1 MSWFTWKRLVLAPLA
16 VVAASSVALPAK
28 AIMTQSNGRI
38 ASLTTEQAK
47 STGKGAGKVVYTSP
61 ASQNPNA
68 PSADQN
74 KRNSDSS
81 ADNPAFTNLGTPNGD
96 SPPMEEPK
104 GIIKRVAPT
113 EKPAYN
119 GLGAPSAMLEALKW
133 MGANAKKV
141 GVPPELWCADFMN
154 LVLRRTGFNNTGSRA
169 ARSFL
174 KYGRQVDGPRVGAIA
189 IFTRGK
195 NNGHVGI
202 VRGTDGTGNP
212 IIISGNH
219 GNKVAEAVYPKS
231 RVLAY
236 VVPWTE

>member
-1 MSWFTWKRLVLAPLA
+1 V
-16 VVAASSVALPAK
+16 LPAS
-28 AIMTQSNGRI
+28 ATMTQRNGRL

-47 STGKGAGKVVYTSP
+47 SVGKGVEKVIYMTPP
-61 ASQNPNA
+61 AQV
-68 PSADQN
+68 DQN
-74 KRNSDSS
+74 KRSNESTS
-81 ADNPAFTNLGTPNGD
+81 ADNPAFANLGTPNGD
-96 SPPMEEPK
+96 SPTMEAAK
-104 GIIKRVAPT
+104 GIIKRTTPT
-113 EKPAYN
+113 ENAAYN
-119 GLGAPSAMLEALKW
+119 GLGAPTAMLEALKW
-133 MGANAKKV
+133 MGANAKKI

-154 LVLRRTGFNNTGSRA
+154 LVLRRTGFNHTGSRA

-219 GNKVAEAVYPKS
+219 GNKVAESVYPKS

-236 VVPWTE
+236 VVPWNE